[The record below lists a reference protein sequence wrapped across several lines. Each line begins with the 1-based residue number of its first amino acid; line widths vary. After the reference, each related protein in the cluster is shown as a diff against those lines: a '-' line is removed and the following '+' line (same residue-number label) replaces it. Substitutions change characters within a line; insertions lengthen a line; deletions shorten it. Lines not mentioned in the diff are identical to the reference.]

1 MDYIAKSLCVCVCSF
16 VLLLLVLLFFL
27 CISNAINSSINL
39 NKYIYIY
46 IFIWLFC
53 RVIKA
58 SKNALTSSIG
68 NLQLTEGEMVL
79 DVDGT
84 VPTQPVLQHIGISL
98 WPGK

>member
-39 NKYIYIY
+39 IKY
-46 IFIWLFC
+46 IFIWLLC